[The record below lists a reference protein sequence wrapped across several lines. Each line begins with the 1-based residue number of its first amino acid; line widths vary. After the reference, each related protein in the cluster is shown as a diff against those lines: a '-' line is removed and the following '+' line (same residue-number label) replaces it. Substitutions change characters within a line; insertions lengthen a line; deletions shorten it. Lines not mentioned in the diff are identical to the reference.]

1 MAEFGKLNF
10 SVSFNPTSGFP
21 LDARYYF
28 DTLAAAQE
36 AAAAAVEVGSSDGTY
51 FYGMNLVVVESG
63 EATMYV
69 IQPNKTLKPVGTTP
83 VGDNKSIVV
92 SPEGTIALKG
102 IEDAETGMYPAVGA
116 DGSIEWKAFDTSTTD
131 GLTESVNQLKGQM
144 TAAEGEI
151 DALQG
156 TVGNASSGL
165 VKQVNDL
172 STNLSTNYYDKEAV
186 DGLISGAFHFK
197 GAADSYDGTDI
208 IIDSEPVTGMKTGDV
223 YQVGDKEYV
232 YDGTKWIELG
242 FNIDLSNYALKTY
255 VDTAVSGAK
264 TELQGYADQAEA
276 DALQAAK
283 TYADT
288 QDGTTL
294 TSAKGYA
301 DAEIAKLTDPS
312 TGILK
317 QAKDYA
323 DQAETDAIAAAGT
336 AADQKIA
343 AAMGT
348 VEGGQTLK
356 QYVDT
361 QLGTKADTVHTH
373 TISQVTDAGTL
384 AALDEVA
391 ESNLA
396 AALKTKIDGKA
407 DKATTLAGYGI
418 TDAMTA
424 TAIAGAISTAKDEA
438 IADAT
443 AAAGTAADS
452 KIAAK
457 VGEIGSNTVK
467 QYVDTQIT
475 ENAYDDTTLSGRVTT
490 VEGQI
495 SAINNSSTGI
505 LAQAKEYTDT
515 GLAGKANSSHTHT
528 MANVTDAG
536 ALATKDQVAEGD
548 LESTLAAKINAKAD
562 TNALTALQGEV
573 DTLEATV
580 GTKANAS
587 DVYTKGDADAK
598 IAAAVAGASHL
609 KRSIVDA
616 LPDVGE
622 ADENTIYMVAKSGD
636 TGDQDG
642 YDEYFVIEGA
652 WEKIGDT
659 VVDLTEY
666 AKTTEVTSAINSAK
680 SELQTEIDKKVDKVA
695 GSRLMTDTEGT
706 KLAGIEEA
714 AEVNIIESITAGGE
728 ALTPSG
734 KTVALPLATAAKVG
748 LVKVDNSTITVT
760 GDGTIAVSQVNLNQ
774 VQQTAGDVLILNC
787 GNSVKS

>member
-21 LDARYYF
+21 IDARYYF
-28 DTLAAAQE
+28 DTLSAAQE

-69 IQPNKTLKPVGTTP
+69 IQPNKTLKAVGTTP

-151 DALQG
+151 DALQ
-156 TVGNASSGL
+156 TAVGNAASGL

-172 STNLSTNYYDKEAV
+172 STNLSNNYYDKEAV

-255 VDTAVSGAK
+255 VDSAVSGAK
-264 TELQGYADQAEA
+264 TELKSYADQAEA
-276 DALQAAK
+276 DAVQAAK

-294 TSAKGYA
+294 TSAKSYT
-301 DAEIAKLTDPS
+301 DTEVEKLTNPT

-348 VEGGQTLK
+348 VEGGGTLK

-361 QLGTKADTVHTH
+361 QLATKANTVHTH
-373 TISQVTDAGTL
+373 TISQVTDAGAL
-384 AALDEVA
+384 AALDEVGEA
-391 ESNLA
+391 NLA
-396 AALKTKIDGKA
+396 TALKTKIDGKA

-424 TAIAGAISTAKDEA
+424 TAITGAISTAKDEA
-438 IADAT
+438 VSSAT

-457 VGEIGSNTVK
+457 VGEIGENTVK

-475 ENAYDDTTLSGRVTT
+475 ENAYDDTTLAGRVTT

-495 SAINNSSTGI
+495 TAINNESTGI
-505 LAQAKEYTDT
+505 LKQAKDYADA
-515 GLAGKANSSHTHT
+515 GLAGKANTSHTHT
-528 MANVTDAG
+528 LANITDAG
-536 ALATKDQVAEGD
+536 DLAAKDQVAEAD

-562 TNALTALQGEV
+562 TTALTALQGEV

-587 DVYTKGDADAK
+587 EVYKKGETDSK

-616 LPDVGE
+616 LPDAGE
-622 ADENTIYMVAKSGD
+622 ADENTIYMVAKEGEP
-636 TGDQDG
+636 GEQDG
-642 YDEYFVIEGA
+642 YNEYFVIEGA

-666 AKTTEVTSAINSAK
+666 AKTTEVTSAIGAAK
-680 SELQTEIDKKVDKVA
+680 TELQGNIDKKVDKVS
-695 GSRLMTDTEGT
+695 GSRLMTEAEGT
-706 KLAGIEEA
+706 KLGTI
-714 AEVNIIESITAGGE
+714 AENAQVNVIESITAGGE
-728 ALTPSG
+728 ALTPTG
-734 KTVALPLATAAKVG
+734 KAVALPLATAAKVG
-748 LVKVDNSTITVT
+748 LVKVDNDSIAVT
-760 GDGTIAVSQVNLNQ
+760 GDGTISVSKVNISKLE
-774 VQQTAGDVLILNC
+774 QTAGDVLILNG

>member
-21 LDARYYF
+21 IDARYYF

-36 AAAAAVEVGSSDGTY
+36 AAAAAVEVGSSDGAY

-83 VGDNKSIVV
+83 VGDNKSITV

-102 IEDAETGMYPAVGA
+102 IEAAETGMYPAVGA

-131 GLTESVNQLKGQM
+131 GLTQSVNQLKGQM

-151 DALQG
+151 DALQ
-156 TVGNASSGL
+156 TAVGDTGSGL

-172 STNLSTNYYDKEAV
+172 STNLSTNYYDKTAV

-264 TELQGYADQAEA
+264 TELKSYADQAET
-276 DALQAAK
+276 DAVQAAK

-294 TSAKGYA
+294 TSAKGYT
-301 DAEIAKLTDPS
+301 DTEVAKLTDPS

-323 DQAETDAIAAAGT
+323 DQAEADAIAAAGT
-336 AADQKIA
+336 AADQKIT

-361 QLGTKADTVHTH
+361 QLGTKANTVHTH
-373 TISQVTDAGTL
+373 TISQVTDAGAL
-384 AALDEVA
+384 AALDEVGEA
-391 ESNLA
+391 NLA
-396 AALKTKIDGKA
+396 SALKTKIDGKA

-418 TDAMTA
+418 TDAMTS
-424 TAIAGAISTAKDEA
+424 TAITGAISTAKDEA
-438 IADAT
+438 VASAT

-457 VGEIGSNTVK
+457 VGEIGAVTVK
-467 QYVDTQIT
+467 QYVDTQIS
-475 ENAYDDTTLSGRVTT
+475 ENAYDDTTLAGRVTT

-495 SAINNSSTGI
+495 SAINNDSTGI

-515 GLAGKANSSHTHT
+515 GLAGKANTSHTHT
-528 MANVTDAG
+528 LANITDAG
-536 ALATKDQVAEGD
+536 DLAAKDQVAEAD

-562 TNALTALQGEV
+562 TTALTALQGEV
-573 DTLEATV
+573 DTLEGTV
-580 GTKANAS
+580 ATKANAS
-587 DVYTKGDADAK
+587 EVYKKGETDSK

-609 KRSIVDA
+609 KRSIVAA
-616 LPDVGE
+616 LPDVGS
-622 ADENTIYMVAKSGD
+622 ADENTIYMVAKEGEP
-636 TGDQDG
+636 GEQDG
-642 YDEYFVIEGA
+642 YNEYFVIEGA

-666 AKTTEVTSAINSAK
+666 AKTSEVTSAIGAAK
-680 SELQTEIDKKVDKVA
+680 TELQGNIDKKVDKVA
-695 GSRLMTDTEGT
+695 GSRLMTEAEGT
-706 KLAGIEEA
+706 KLAGIA
-714 AEVNIIESITAGGE
+714 ANAQVNVIESITAGGE

-734 KTVALPLATAAKVG
+734 KAVALPLATAAKVG
-748 LVKVDNSTITVT
+748 LVKVDNDSIAVT
-760 GDGTIAVSQVNLNQ
+760 GDGTISVSKVNISKLE
-774 VQQTAGDVLILNC
+774 QTPGDVLILNG

>member
-21 LDARYYF
+21 IDARYYF
-28 DTLAAAQE
+28 DTLSAAQE

-69 IQPNKTLKPVGTTP
+69 IQPNKTLKAVGTTP

-151 DALQG
+151 DALQ
-156 TVGNASSGL
+156 TAVGNAASGL

-208 IIDSEPVTGMKTGDV
+208 IIDDEPVTGMKTGDV

-255 VDTAVSGAK
+255 VDSAVGAAK

-276 DALQAAK
+276 DAVQAAK
-283 TYADT
+283 SYADT
-288 QDGTTL
+288 QDATTL
-294 TSAKGYA
+294 ASAKGYT
-301 DAEIAKLTDPS
+301 DTEVEKLTNPT

-361 QLGTKADTVHTH
+361 QLGTKANTVHTH
-373 TISQVTDAGTL
+373 TISQVTDAGDL
-384 AALDEVA
+384 AALDEVGEA
-391 ESNLA
+391 NLA
-396 AALKTKIDGKA
+396 AALKSKIDGKA

-424 TAIAGAISTAKDEA
+424 TAITGAISTAKDEA
-438 IADAT
+438 VASAT

-457 VGEIGSNTVK
+457 VGEIGENTVK

-475 ENAYDDTTLSGRVTT
+475 EHAYDDTTLAGRVTT

-495 SAINNSSTGI
+495 TAINNSSTGI

-515 GLAGKANSSHTHT
+515 GLAGKANTTHTHT
-528 MANVTDAG
+528 LANITDAG
-536 ALATKDQVAEGD
+536 DLAAKDQVAEAD

-562 TNALTALQGEV
+562 TTALTALQGEV
-573 DTLEATV
+573 DTLEGTV
-580 GTKANAS
+580 ATKANAS
-587 DVYTKGDADAK
+587 EVYKKGETDSK

-616 LPDVGE
+616 LPDAGS
-622 ADENTIYMVAKSGD
+622 ADENTIYMVKKAGAP
-636 TGDQDG
+636 GDQDA
-642 YDEYFVIEGA
+642 YDEYFVIEGK

-666 AKTTEVTSAINSAK
+666 AKTTEVTSAIGAAK
-680 SELQTEIDKKVDKVA
+680 TELQGNIDKKVDKVA
-695 GSRLMTDTEGT
+695 GSRLMTEAEGT
-706 KLAGIEEA
+706 KLGGIA
-714 AEVNIIESITAGGE
+714 ANAQVNVIESITAGGE
-728 ALTPSG
+728 AIAPAG
-734 KTVALPLATAAKVG
+734 KVVALPLATAAKVG
-748 LVKVDNSTITVT
+748 LVKVDNDSIAVT
-760 GDGTIAVSQVNLNQ
+760 GDGTISVSKVNISKLE
-774 VQQTAGDVLILNC
+774 QTAGDVLILNG

>member
-21 LDARYYF
+21 IDARYYF
-28 DTLAAAQE
+28 DTLSAAQE

-144 TAAEGEI
+144 TTAEGEI
-151 DALQG
+151 DALQT
-156 TVGNASSGL
+156 TVGNAASGL

-197 GAADSYDGTDI
+197 GAADSYDGTNI
-208 IIDSEPVTGMKTGDV
+208 VIDGEPLTGMKTGDV

-255 VDTAVSGAK
+255 VDSAVSGAK
-264 TELQGYADQAEA
+264 TELKSYADQAEA
-276 DALQAAK
+276 DAVQAAK

-294 TSAKGYA
+294 TSAKSYT
-301 DAEIAKLTDPS
+301 DTEVEKLTNPT

-323 DQAETDAIAAAGT
+323 DQSETDAIAAAGT
-336 AADQKIA
+336 AADSKIA
-343 AAMGT
+343 AKVGEIGENT
-348 VEGGQTLK
+348 VK

-361 QLGTKADTVHTH
+361 QVGTKANTVHTH
-373 TISQVTDAGTL
+373 TISQVTDAGAL
-384 AALDEVA
+384 AALDEVGEA
-391 ESNLA
+391 NLA
-396 AALKTKIDGKA
+396 AALKSKINGKA

-424 TAIAGAISTAKDEA
+424 TAITDAISTAKDEA
-438 IADAT
+438 VASAT

-457 VGEIGSNTVK
+457 VGEIGENTVK

-475 ENAYDDTTLSGRVTT
+475 EHAYDDTTLAGRVTT

-495 SAINNSSTGI
+495 TAINNESTGI

-515 GLAGKANSSHTHT
+515 GLAGKANTSHTHT
-528 MANVTDAG
+528 LANITDAG
-536 ALATKDQVAEGD
+536 DLAAKDQVAEGD

-562 TNALTALQGEV
+562 TTALTALQGEV
-573 DTLEATV
+573 DTLEGTV
-580 GTKANAS
+580 ATKANAS
-587 DVYTKGDADAK
+587 EVYKKGETDSK

-609 KRSIVDA
+609 KRSIVAA
-616 LPDVGE
+616 LPDVGS
-622 ADENTIYMVAKSGD
+622 ADENTIYMVAKEGEP
-636 TGDQDG
+636 GEQDG
-642 YDEYFVIEGA
+642 YNEYFVIEGA

-666 AKTTEVTSAINSAK
+666 AKTSEVTSAIGAAK
-680 SELQTEIDKKVDKVA
+680 TELQGNIDKKVDKVA
-695 GSRLMTDTEGT
+695 GSRLMTEAEGT
-706 KLAGIEEA
+706 KLGGI
-714 AEVNIIESITAGGE
+714 AENAQVNVIESITAGGE
-728 ALTPSG
+728 ALTPTG
-734 KTVALPLATAAKVG
+734 KAVALPLATAAKVG
-748 LVKVDNSTITVT
+748 LVKVDNDSIAVT
-760 GDGTIAVSQVNLNQ
+760 GDGTISVSKVNVSKLE
-774 VQQTAGDVLILNC
+774 QTPGDVLVLNG

>member
-21 LDARYYF
+21 IDARYYF

-69 IQPNKTLKPVGTTP
+69 IQPNKTLKAVGTTP

-92 SPEGTIALKG
+92 GADGIIALKG
-102 IEDAETGMYPAVGA
+102 IQDAETGMYPAVAA
-116 DGSIEWKAFDTSTTD
+116 DGTIEWKAFDTTTTD

-151 DALQG
+151 DALQAA
-156 TVGNASSGL
+156 VGNASSGL

-172 STNLSTNYYDKEAV
+172 STNLTTNYYDKEAV

-208 IIDSEPVTGMKTGDV
+208 IIDSQPVTGMKTGDV

-288 QDGTTL
+288 QDATTL
-294 TSAKGYA
+294 ASAKSYT
-301 DAEIAKLTDPS
+301 DTEIDVLTDPS
-312 TGILK
+312 TGIL
-317 QAKDYA
+317 Q
-323 DQAETDAIAAAGT
+323 
-336 AADQKIA
+336 
-343 AAMGT
+343 
-348 VEGGQTLK
+348 
-356 QYVDT
+356 
-361 QLGTKADTVHTH
+361 
-373 TISQVTDAGTL
+373 
-384 AALDEVA
+384 
-391 ESNLA
+391 
-396 AALKTKIDGKA
+396 
-407 DKATTLAGYGI
+407 
-418 TDAMTA
+418 
-424 TAIAGAISTAKDEA
+424 
-438 IADAT
+438 
-443 AAAGTAADS
+443 
-452 KIAAK
+452 
-457 VGEIGSNTVK
+457 
-467 QYVDTQIT
+467 
-475 ENAYDDTTLSGRVTT
+475 
-490 VEGQI
+490 
-495 SAINNSSTGI
+495 
-505 LAQAKEYTDT
+505 QAKEYTDT

-562 TNALTALQGEV
+562 TSALTALQGEV
-573 DTLEATV
+573 DTLEGTV
-580 GTKANAS
+580 ATKANAS
-587 DVYTKGDADAK
+587 EVYTKGEADGK

-609 KRSIVDA
+609 KRTIVAA
-616 LPDVGE
+616 LPDVGS

-636 TGDQDG
+636 PGVQDA
-642 YDEYFVIEGA
+642 YDEYFVIEGQ

-666 AKTTEVTSAINSAK
+666 AKTTEVTSAINAAK
-680 SELQTEIDKKVDKVA
+680 GELQTEIDSKVDSVA

-706 KLAGIEEA
+706 KLAGIEEGA
-714 AEVNIIESITAGGE
+714 QVNVIESITAGGE
-728 ALTPSG
+728 AIAPSG
-734 KTVALPLATAAKVG
+734 KAVALPLATAAKVG
-748 LVKVDNSTITVT
+748 LVKVDNDSIAVT
-760 GDGTIAVSQVNLNQ
+760 GDGTISVSKVNINKLE
-774 VQQTAGDVLILNC
+774 QTEGDVLILNG

>member
-21 LDARYYF
+21 IDARYYF

-144 TAAEGEI
+144 TTAEGEI

-156 TVGNASSGL
+156 TVGDSSSGL

-172 STNLSTNYYDKEAV
+172 STNLSTNYYDKTAV

-208 IIDSEPVTGMKTGDV
+208 IIDSEPLTGMKTGDV

-255 VDTAVSGAK
+255 VDSAVSGAK
-264 TELQGYADQAEA
+264 TELKSYADQAET
-276 DALQAAK
+276 DAVQAAK

-294 TSAKGYA
+294 TSAKSYT
-301 DAEIAKLTDPS
+301 DTEVEKLTNPT

-361 QLGTKADTVHTH
+361 QLGTKANTVHTH
-373 TISQVTDAGTL
+373 TISQVTDAGAL
-384 AALDEVA
+384 AALDEVGEA
-391 ESNLA
+391 NLA

-418 TDAMTA
+418 TDAMTS
-424 TAIAGAISTAKDEA
+424 TAITSAISTAKDEA
-438 IADAT
+438 VSSAT

-457 VGEIGSNTVK
+457 VGEIGENTVK

-475 ENAYDDTTLSGRVTT
+475 EHAYDDTTLAGRVTT

-495 SAINNSSTGI
+495 SAINNESTGI
-505 LAQAKEYTDT
+505 LKQAKDYADA
-515 GLAGKANSSHTHT
+515 GLAGKANTSHTHT
-528 MANVTDAG
+528 LANITDAG
-536 ALATKDQVAEGD
+536 DLAAKDQVAEAD
-548 LESTLAAKINAKAD
+548 LESTLAAKINGKAD
-562 TNALTALQGEV
+562 TTALTALQGEV
-573 DTLEATV
+573 DTLEGTV
-580 GTKANAS
+580 ATKANAS
-587 DVYTKGDADAK
+587 EVYKKGETDSK

-616 LPDVGE
+616 LPDAGE
-622 ADENTIYMVAKSGD
+622 ADENTIYMVKKAGAP
-636 TGDQDG
+636 GDQDA
-642 YDEYFVIEGA
+642 YDEYFVIEGK

-666 AKTTEVTSAINSAK
+666 AKTSEVTSAIGAAK
-680 SELQTEIDKKVDKVA
+680 TELQGNIDKKVDKVA
-695 GSRLMTDTEGT
+695 GSRLMTEAEGT
-706 KLAGIEEA
+706 KLAGIA
-714 AEVNIIESITAGGE
+714 ANAQVNVIESITAGGE
-728 ALTPSG
+728 AIAPAG
-734 KTVALPLATAAKVG
+734 KVVALPLATAAKVG
-748 LVKVDNSTITVT
+748 LVKVDNDSIAVT
-760 GDGTIAVSQVNLNQ
+760 GDGTISVSKVNVSKLE
-774 VQQTAGDVLILNC
+774 QTAGDVLILNG

>member
-131 GLTESVNQLKGQM
+131 GLTQSVNQLKGQM

-151 DALQG
+151 DALQ
-156 TVGNASSGL
+156 TAVGDSSSGL

-172 STNLSTNYYDKEAV
+172 STNLTTNYYDKEAV

-208 IIDSEPVTGMKTGDV
+208 IIDDQPLTGMKTGDV

-255 VDTAVSGAK
+255 VDSAVSGAK

-294 TSAKGYA
+294 TSAKSYA

-348 VEGGQTLK
+348 VEGGGTLK

-361 QLGTKADTVHTH
+361 QLATKANTVHTH

-384 AALDEVA
+384 AALDEVGEA
-391 ESNLA
+391 NLA

-418 TDAMTA
+418 TDAMTS
-424 TAIAGAISTAKDEA
+424 TAITGAISTAKDEA
-438 IADAT
+438 VDSAT

-457 VGEIGSNTVK
+457 VGEIGAVTVK
-467 QYVDTQIT
+467 QYVDTQIS
-475 ENAYDDTTLSGRVTT
+475 ENAYDDSTLAGRVTT

-495 SAINNSSTGI
+495 SAINNESTGI
-505 LAQAKEYTDT
+505 LKQAKDYADA
-515 GLAGKANSSHTHT
+515 GLAGKANTSHTHT
-528 MANVTDAG
+528 LANITDAG
-536 ALATKDQVAEGD
+536 DLAAKDQVAEAD

-562 TNALTALQGEV
+562 TTALTALQGEV
-573 DTLEATV
+573 DTLEGTV
-580 GTKANAS
+580 ATKANAS
-587 DVYTKGDADAK
+587 EVYTKGEADGK

-609 KRSIVDA
+609 KRTIVDA
-616 LPDVGE
+616 LPDAGE

-636 TGDQDG
+636 TGDRDG

-666 AKTTEVTSAINSAK
+666 AKTSEVTSAIGAAK
-680 SELQTEIDKKVDKVA
+680 TELQTNIDKKVDKVA

-728 ALTPSG
+728 ALQVNA
-734 KTVALPLATAAKVG
+734 KAVALPLATAAKVG

-760 GDGTIAVSQVNLNQ
+760 GDGTIAVNQVNLNQ

>member
-21 LDARYYF
+21 IDARYYF
-28 DTLAAAQE
+28 DTLSAAQE
-36 AAAAAVEVGSSDGTY
+36 AAAAAVEVGSSNGTY

-83 VGDNKSIVV
+83 VGDNKSITV

-131 GLTESVNQLKGQM
+131 GLTQSVNQLKGQM

-156 TVGNASSGL
+156 TVGDSSSGL

-197 GAADSYDGTDI
+197 GAADSYDGTNI
-208 IIDSEPVTGMKTGDV
+208 VIDGEPLTGMKTGDV

-255 VDTAVSGAK
+255 VDSAVSGAK
-264 TELQGYADQAEA
+264 TELKSYADQAEA

-294 TSAKGYA
+294 TSAKSYTDTKVG
-301 DAEIAKLTDPS
+301 ELTDPS

-336 AADQKIA
+336 AADSKIA
-343 AAMGT
+343 AKVGEIGENT
-348 VEGGQTLK
+348 VK

-361 QLGTKADTVHTH
+361 QVGTKANTVHTH
-373 TISQVTDAGTL
+373 TISQVTDAGAL
-384 AALDEVA
+384 AALDEVGEA
-391 ESNLA
+391 NLA

-418 TDAMTA
+418 TDAMTS
-424 TAIAGAISTAKDEA
+424 TAITGAISTAKDEA
-438 IADAT
+438 VASAT

-457 VGEIGSNTVK
+457 VGEIGAVTVK

-475 ENAYDDTTLSGRVTT
+475 EHAYDDTTLAGRVTT

-495 SAINNSSTGI
+495 SAINNETTGI
-505 LAQAKEYTDT
+505 LKQAKDYADA
-515 GLAGKANSSHTHT
+515 GLAGKANTSHTHT
-528 MANVTDAG
+528 LANITDAG
-536 ALATKDQVAEGD
+536 DLAAKDQVAEGD
-548 LESTLAAKINAKAD
+548 LESTLAAKINGKAD
-562 TNALTALQGEV
+562 TSALTALQGEV
-573 DTLEATV
+573 DTLEGTV
-580 GTKANAS
+580 ATKANAS
-587 DVYTKGDADAK
+587 EVYKKGETDSK

-616 LPDVGE
+616 LPDAGE
-622 ADENTIYMVAKSGD
+622 ADENTIYMVAKEGEP
-636 TGDQDG
+636 GEQDG
-642 YDEYFVIEGA
+642 YNEYFVIEGA

-666 AKTTEVTSAINSAK
+666 AKTSEVTSAIGAAK
-680 SELQTEIDKKVDKVA
+680 TELQGNIDKKVDKVA
-695 GSRLMTDTEGT
+695 GSRLMTEAEGT
-706 KLAGIEEA
+706 KLGGIA
-714 AEVNIIESITAGGE
+714 ANAQVNVIESITAGGE
-728 ALTPSG
+728 AIAPAG
-734 KTVALPLATAAKVG
+734 KVVALPIATAAKVG
-748 LVKVDNSTITVT
+748 LVKVDNDSIAVT
-760 GDGTIAVSQVNLNQ
+760 GDGTISVSKVNINKLE
-774 VQQTAGDVLILNC
+774 QTPGDVLILNG

>member
-28 DTLAAAQE
+28 DSLDAATTAAQG
-36 AAAAAVEVGSSDGTY
+36 AVEVGSSDGTY

-63 EATMYV
+63 AATMYV
-69 IQPNKTLKPVGTTP
+69 IQPDKTLKPVGTTP
-83 VGDNKSIVV
+83 VGDNKTIAVD
-92 SPEGTIALKG
+92 ENGTIAMVG
-102 IEDAETGMYPAVGA
+102 IADAETGSYPVVQA
-116 DGSIEWKAFDTSTTD
+116 DGTIDWVLPDTTTVD
-131 GLTESVNQLKGQM
+131 GLSTAVDTLEGKM

-151 DALQG
+151 DALQ
-156 TVGNASSGL
+156 TAVGDTSSGL

-172 STNLSTNYYDKEAV
+172 STNLSTNYYDKTAV

-208 IIDSEPVTGMKTGDV
+208 IIDSQPLTGMKTGDV

-255 VDTAVSGAK
+255 VDSAVSGAK

-288 QDGTTL
+288 QDATTL
-294 TSAKGYA
+294 ASAKSYT
-301 DAEIAKLTDPS
+301 DTEIEVLTNPT
-312 TGILK
+312 TGILQ
-317 QAKDYA
+317 QAKEYA
-323 DQAETDAIAAAGT
+323 DQAESDAIAAAGT
-336 AADQKIA
+336 AADQKIT

-361 QLGTKADTVHTH
+361 QLGTKANTVHTH
-373 TISQVTDAGTL
+373 TISQVTDAGAL
-384 AALDEVA
+384 AALDEVGEA
-391 ESNLA
+391 NLA

-418 TDAMTA
+418 TDAMTSA
-424 TAIAGAISTAKDEA
+424 AITGAISTAKDEA
-438 IADAT
+438 IASAT

-457 VGEIGSNTVK
+457 VGEIGDVTVK

-475 ENAYDDTTLSGRVTT
+475 ENAYDDTTLAGRVTT

-495 SAINNSSTGI
+495 TAINNESTGI

-515 GLAGKANSSHTHT
+515 GLAGKANTTHTHT

-536 ALATKDQVAEGD
+536 ALATKDQVAEAD
-548 LESTLAAKINAKAD
+548 LESTLAAKINGKAD
-562 TNALTALQGEV
+562 TTALTALQGEV
-573 DTLEATV
+573 DTLEGTV
-580 GTKANAS
+580 ATKANAA
-587 DVYTKGDADAK
+587 DVYTKGEADGK

-609 KRSIVDA
+609 KRTIVDA
-616 LPDVGE
+616 LPDAGE
-622 ADENTIYMVAKSGD
+622 ADENTIYMVAKDGD

-666 AKTTEVTSAINSAK
+666 AKTADVNSSIEAAKTELT
-680 SELQTEIDKKVDKVA
+680 TEINKKVDSVA

-706 KLAGIEEA
+706 KLAGIEEG
-714 AEVNIIESITAGGE
+714 AEVNVIESITAGGE

-734 KTVALPLATAAKVG
+734 KAIALPLATAAKVG
-748 LVKVDNSTITVT
+748 LVKVDNSTITVD
-760 GDGTIAVSQVNLNQ
+760 GDGQIAVGQINLNQ

>member
-21 LDARYYF
+21 IDARYYF
-28 DTLAAAQE
+28 DTLASAQE

-69 IQPNKTLKPVGTTP
+69 IQPNKTLKAVGTTP

-131 GLTESVNQLKGQM
+131 GLTQSVNQLKGQM
-144 TAAEGEI
+144 SAAEGEI
-151 DALQG
+151 DALQ
-156 TVGNASSGL
+156 TAVGNAGSGL

-255 VDTAVSGAK
+255 VDSAVSGAK
-264 TELQGYADQAEA
+264 TELKSYADQAET
-276 DALQAAK
+276 DAVQAAK
-283 TYADT
+283 TYADG
-288 QDGTTL
+288 QDATTL
-294 TSAKGYA
+294 ASAKSYA

-323 DQAETDAIAAAGT
+323 DQSETDAIAAAGT
-336 AADQKIA
+336 AADSKIA
-343 AAMGT
+343 AKVGEIGENT
-348 VEGGQTLK
+348 VK

-361 QLGTKADTVHTH
+361 QLGTKANTVHTH
-373 TISQVTDAGTL
+373 TISQVTDAGAL
-384 AALDEVA
+384 AALDEVGEA
-391 ESNLA
+391 NLA

-418 TDAMTA
+418 TDAMTS
-424 TAIAGAISTAKDEA
+424 TAITGAISTAKDEA
-438 IADAT
+438 VASAT

-457 VGEIGSNTVK
+457 VGEIGAVTVK
-467 QYVDTQIT
+467 QYVDTQIS
-475 ENAYDDTTLSGRVTT
+475 ENAYDDTTLAGRVTT

-495 SAINNSSTGI
+495 TAINNESTGI

-515 GLAGKANSSHTHT
+515 GLAGKANTSHTHT
-528 MANVTDAG
+528 LANITDAG
-536 ALATKDQVAEGD
+536 DLAAKDQVAEAD

-562 TNALTALQGEV
+562 TTALTALQGEV
-573 DTLEATV
+573 DTLEGTV
-580 GTKANAS
+580 ATKANAS
-587 DVYTKGDADAK
+587 EVYTKGDADAK

-609 KRSIVDA
+609 KRSIVAA
-616 LPDVGE
+616 LPDVGD
-622 ADENTIYMVAKSGD
+622 ADENTIYMVAKEGEP
-636 TGDQDG
+636 GEQDG
-642 YDEYFVIEGA
+642 YNEYFVIEGA

-666 AKTTEVTSAINSAK
+666 AKTSEVTSAIGAAK
-680 SELQTEIDKKVDKVA
+680 TELQGNIDKKVDKVA
-695 GSRLMTDTEGT
+695 GSRLMTEAEGT
-706 KLAGIEEA
+706 KLAGIA
-714 AEVNIIESITAGGE
+714 ANAQVNVIESITAGGE
-728 ALTPSG
+728 AIAPAG
-734 KTVALPLATAAKVG
+734 KVVALPIATAAKVG
-748 LVKVDNSTITVT
+748 LVKVDNDSIAVT
-760 GDGTIAVSQVNLNQ
+760 GDGTISVSKVNVNKLE
-774 VQQTAGDVLILNC
+774 QTAGDVLVLNG

>member
-21 LDARYYF
+21 IDARYYF
-28 DTLAAAQE
+28 DTLSAAQE

-63 EATMYV
+63 VATMYV

-151 DALQG
+151 DALQ
-156 TVGNASSGL
+156 TAVGNAASGL

-197 GAADSYDGTDI
+197 GAADSYDGTNI
-208 IIDSEPVTGMKTGDV
+208 IIDSQPLTGMKTGDV

-255 VDTAVSGAK
+255 VDSAVSGAK
-264 TELQGYADQAEA
+264 TELKSYADQAEA

-294 TSAKGYA
+294 TSAKGYT
-301 DAEIAKLTDPS
+301 DTEVGKLTNPT

-361 QLGTKADTVHTH
+361 QLGTKANTVHTH
-373 TISQVTDAGTL
+373 TISQVTDAGAL
-384 AALDEVA
+384 AALDEVGEA
-391 ESNLA
+391 NLA
-396 AALKTKIDGKA
+396 SALKTKIDGKA

-418 TDAMTA
+418 TDAMTG
-424 TAIAGAISTAKDEA
+424 TAITGAISTAKDDA
-438 IADAT
+438 VASAT
-443 AAAGTAADS
+443 AAAGSAADS

-457 VGEIGSNTVK
+457 VGEIGAVTVK
-467 QYVDTQIT
+467 QYVDTQIS
-475 ENAYDDTTLSGRVTT
+475 EHAYDDTTLAGRVTT

-495 SAINNSSTGI
+495 SAINNESTGI
-505 LAQAKEYTDT
+505 LKQAKDYADA
-515 GLAGKANSSHTHT
+515 GLAGKANTSHTHT
-528 MANVTDAG
+528 LANITDAG
-536 ALATKDQVAEGD
+536 DLAAKDQVAEGD
-548 LESTLAAKINAKAD
+548 LESTLAAKINGKAD
-562 TNALTALQGEV
+562 TTALTALQGKV
-573 DTLEATV
+573 DTLEGTV

-587 DVYTKGDADAK
+587 EVYKKGETDSK

-616 LPDVGE
+616 LPDAGE
-622 ADENTIYMVAKSGD
+622 ADENTIYMVAKEGEP
-636 TGDQDG
+636 GEQDG
-642 YDEYFVIEGA
+642 YNEYFVIEGA

-666 AKTTEVTSAINSAK
+666 AKTSEVTSAIGAAK
-680 SELQTEIDKKVDKVA
+680 TELQGNIDKKVDKVA
-695 GSRLMTDTEGT
+695 GSRLMTEAEGT
-706 KLAGIEEA
+706 KLGGIA
-714 AEVNIIESITAGGE
+714 ANAQVNVIESITAGGE
-728 ALTPSG
+728 AIAPAG
-734 KTVALPLATAAKVG
+734 KAVALPLATAAKVG
-748 LVKVDNSTITVT
+748 LVKVDNDSIAVT
-760 GDGTIAVSQVNLNQ
+760 GDGTISVSKVNISKLE
-774 VQQTAGDVLILNC
+774 QTAGDVLILNG

>member
-21 LDARYYF
+21 IDARYYF
-28 DTLAAAQE
+28 DTLSAAQE

-131 GLTESVNQLKGQM
+131 GLTESVNQLEGKM

-151 DALQG
+151 DALQ
-156 TVGNASSGL
+156 TAVGNAASGL

-172 STNLSTNYYDKEAV
+172 STNLSNNYYDKTAV

-255 VDTAVSGAK
+255 VDSAVSGAK

-283 TYADT
+283 SYADT

-294 TSAKGYA
+294 TSAKSYT
-301 DAEIAKLTDPS
+301 DTEVEKLTNPT

-361 QLGTKADTVHTH
+361 QLGTKANTVHTH
-373 TISQVTDAGTL
+373 TISQVTDAGAL
-384 AALDEVA
+384 AALDEVGEA
-391 ESNLA
+391 NLA
-396 AALKTKIDGKA
+396 TALKTKIDGKA

-424 TAIAGAISTAKDEA
+424 TAITGAISTAKDEA
-438 IADAT
+438 VSSATTAAGSAADA
-443 AAAGTAADS
+443 

-457 VGEIGSNTVK
+457 VGEIGENTVK
-467 QYVDTQIT
+467 QYVDTQIA
-475 ENAYDDTTLSGRVTT
+475 EHAYDDSTLAGRVST

-495 SAINNSSTGI
+495 SAINNESTGI
-505 LAQAKEYTDT
+505 LKQAKDYADA
-515 GLAGKANSSHTHT
+515 GLANKANASHTHT
-528 MANVTDAG
+528 LANITDAG
-536 ALATKDQVAEGD
+536 DLAAKDQVAEAD
-548 LESTLAAKINAKAD
+548 LESTLAAKINGKAD
-562 TNALTALQGEV
+562 TTALTALQGEV
-573 DTLEATV
+573 DTLEGTV
-580 GTKANAS
+580 ATKANAS
-587 DVYTKGDADAK
+587 EVYKKGETDSK

-616 LPDVGE
+616 LPDAGE
-622 ADENTIYMVAKSGD
+622 ADENTIYMVAKEGEP
-636 TGDQDG
+636 GEQDG
-642 YDEYFVIEGA
+642 YNEYFVIEGA

-666 AKTTEVTSAINSAK
+666 AKTTEVTSAIGAAK
-680 SELQTEIDKKVDKVA
+680 TELQGNIDKKVDKVA
-695 GSRLMTDTEGT
+695 GSRLMTEAEGT
-706 KLAGIEEA
+706 KLAGIA
-714 AEVNIIESITAGGE
+714 ANAQVNVIESITAGGE
-728 ALTPSG
+728 AIAPAG
-734 KTVALPLATAAKVG
+734 KVVALPIATAAKVG
-748 LVKVDNSTITVT
+748 LVKVDNDSIAVT
-760 GDGTIAVSQVNLNQ
+760 GDGTISVSKVNISKLE
-774 VQQTAGDVLILNC
+774 QTAGDVLILNG

>member
-21 LDARYYF
+21 IDARYYF
-28 DTLAAAQE
+28 DTLSAAQE

-69 IQPNKTLKPVGTTP
+69 IQPNKTLKAVGTTP

-144 TAAEGEI
+144 TTAEGEI
-151 DALQG
+151 DALQ
-156 TVGNASSGL
+156 TAVGNAASGL

-172 STNLSTNYYDKEAV
+172 STKLTTNYYDKEAV
-186 DGLISGAFHFK
+186 DGLIAGDFLFK

-208 IIDSEPVTGMKTGDV
+208 IIDSQPLTGMKTGDV

-242 FNIDLSNYALKTY
+242 FTIDLSNYALKTY
-255 VDTAVSGAK
+255 VDSAVSGAK
-264 TELQGYADQAEA
+264 TELKSYADQAEA

-294 TSAKGYA
+294 TSAKSYA
-301 DAEIAKLTDPS
+301 DTEIGKLTNPT
-312 TGILK
+312 TGILA
-317 QAKDYA
+317 QAKEYA

-361 QLGTKADTVHTH
+361 QLGTKANTVHTH
-373 TISQVTDAGTL
+373 TISQVTDAGAL
-384 AALDEVA
+384 AALDEVGEA
-391 ESNLA
+391 NLA
-396 AALKTKIDGKA
+396 IALKTKIDGKA

-418 TDAMTA
+418 TDAMTS
-424 TAIAGAISTAKDEA
+424 TAITGAISTAKDEA

-457 VGEIGSNTVK
+457 VGEIGAVTVK
-467 QYVDTQIT
+467 QYVDTQIS
-475 ENAYDDTTLSGRVTT
+475 ENAYDDTTLAGRVTT

-495 SAINNSSTGI
+495 SAINNDSTGI

-515 GLAGKANSSHTHT
+515 GLAGKANTSHTHT
-528 MANVTDAG
+528 VENITDAG

-548 LESTLAAKINAKAD
+548 LESTLAAKINGKAD
-562 TNALTALQGEV
+562 TTALTALQGEV
-573 DTLEATV
+573 DTLEGTV
-580 GTKANAS
+580 ATKANAS
-587 DVYTKGDADAK
+587 EVYKKGETDSK

-609 KRSIVDA
+609 KRSVVDA
-616 LPDVGE
+616 LPDAGE
-622 ADENTIYMVAKSGD
+622 ADENAIYMVAKEGEP
-636 TGDQDG
+636 GEQDG
-642 YDEYFVIEGA
+642 YNEYFVIEGA

-666 AKTTEVTSAINSAK
+666 AKTTEVTSAIGAAK
-680 SELQTEIDKKVDKVA
+680 TELQTNIDKKVDKVA
-695 GSRLMTDTEGT
+695 GSRLMTEAEGT
-706 KLAGIEEA
+706 KLGGIA
-714 AEVNIIESITAGGE
+714 ANAQVNVIESITAGGE
-728 ALTPSG
+728 AIAPSG
-734 KTVALPLATAAKVG
+734 KAVALPLATAAKVG
-748 LVKVDNSTITVT
+748 LVKVDNDSIAVT
-760 GDGTIAVSQVNLNQ
+760 GDGTISVSKVNISKLE
-774 VQQTAGDVLILNC
+774 QTAGDVLILNG

>member
-21 LDARYYF
+21 IDARYYF
-28 DTLAAAQE
+28 DTLSAAQE

-83 VGDNKSIVV
+83 VGDNKSITV

-151 DALQG
+151 DALQ
-156 TVGNASSGL
+156 TAVGNAGSGL

-208 IIDSEPVTGMKTGDV
+208 IIDNEPVTGMKTGDV

-255 VDTAVSGAK
+255 VDSAVSGAK
-264 TELQGYADQAEA
+264 TELKSYADQAEA

-283 TYADT
+283 SYADT

-294 TSAKGYA
+294 TSAKGYT
-301 DAEIAKLTDPS
+301 DTKVGELTNPT

-361 QLGTKADTVHTH
+361 QLGTKANTVHTH
-373 TISQVTDAGTL
+373 TISQVTDAGAL
-384 AALDEVA
+384 AALDEVGEA
-391 ESNLA
+391 NLA
-396 AALKTKIDGKA
+396 TALKTKIDGKA

-418 TDAMTA
+418 TDAMTS
-424 TAIAGAISTAKDEA
+424 TAITGAISTAKDEA
-438 IADAT
+438 VASAT

-457 VGEIGSNTVK
+457 VGEIGAVTVK
-467 QYVDTQIT
+467 QYVDTQIS
-475 ENAYDDTTLSGRVTT
+475 ENAYDDTTLAGRVTT

-495 SAINNSSTGI
+495 TAINNESTGI
-505 LAQAKEYTDT
+505 LAQAKKYTDT
-515 GLAGKANSSHTHT
+515 GLAGKANTSHTHT
-528 MANVTDAG
+528 LANITDAG
-536 ALATKDQVAEGD
+536 DLAAKDQVAEAD
-548 LESTLAAKINAKAD
+548 LESTLAAKINAKAN
-562 TNALTALQGEV
+562 TTALTALQGKV
-573 DTLEATV
+573 DTLEGTV
-580 GTKANAS
+580 ATKANAS
-587 DVYTKGDADAK
+587 EVYKKGETDSK

-616 LPDVGE
+616 LPDAGE
-622 ADENTIYMVAKSGD
+622 ADENTIYMVAKDGD
-636 TGDQDG
+636 TGEQDG
-642 YDEYFVIEGA
+642 YNEYFVIEGA

-666 AKTTEVTSAINSAK
+666 AKTTEVTSAIGAAK
-680 SELQTEIDKKVDKVA
+680 TELQTNIDKKVDKVA
-695 GSRLMTDTEGT
+695 GSRLMTEAEGT
-706 KLAGIEEA
+706 KLGGIA
-714 AEVNIIESITAGGE
+714 ANAQVNVIESITAGGE
-728 ALTPSG
+728 ALTPTG
-734 KTVALPLATAAKVG
+734 KAVALPLATAAKVG
-748 LVKVDNSTITVT
+748 LVKVDNDSIAVT
-760 GDGTIAVSQVNLNQ
+760 GDGTISVSKVNISKLE
-774 VQQTAGDVLILNC
+774 QTAGDVLILNG

>member
-21 LDARYYF
+21 IDARYYF
-28 DTLAAAQE
+28 DTLASAQE

-144 TAAEGEI
+144 TTAEGEI
-151 DALQG
+151 DALQ
-156 TVGNASSGL
+156 TAVGNAASGL

-242 FNIDLSNYALKTY
+242 FNIDLRNYALKTY
-255 VDTAVSGAK
+255 VDSAVSGAK
-264 TELQGYADQAEA
+264 TELKSYADQAEA

-283 TYADT
+283 TYADG
-288 QDGTTL
+288 QDATTL
-294 TSAKGYA
+294 ASAKSYA
-301 DAEIAKLTDPS
+301 DTEIGKLTNPT
-312 TGILK
+312 TGILA
-317 QAKDYA
+317 QAKEYA

-361 QLGTKADTVHTH
+361 QLGTKANTVHTH
-373 TISQVTDAGTL
+373 TISQVTDAGAL
-384 AALDEVA
+384 AALDEVGEA
-391 ESNLA
+391 NLA

-418 TDAMTA
+418 TDAMTS
-424 TAIAGAISTAKDEA
+424 TAITGAISTAKDEA
-438 IADAT
+438 VSSAT

-457 VGEIGSNTVK
+457 VGEIGENTVK

-475 ENAYDDTTLSGRVTT
+475 EHAYDDTTLAGRVTT

-495 SAINNSSTGI
+495 TAINNESTGI

-515 GLAGKANSSHTHT
+515 GLAGKANTSHTHT
-528 MANVTDAG
+528 LANITDAG
-536 ALATKDQVAEGD
+536 DLAAKDQVAEAD
-548 LESTLAAKINAKAD
+548 LESTLAAKINGKAD
-562 TNALTALQGEV
+562 TTALTALQGEV
-573 DTLEATV
+573 DTLEGTV
-580 GTKANAS
+580 ATKANAS
-587 DVYTKGDADAK
+587 EVYKKGETDSK

-616 LPDVGE
+616 LPDTGE
-622 ADENTIYMVAKSGD
+622 ADANTIYMVKKAGEP
-636 TGDQDG
+636 GEQDA
-642 YDEYFVIEGA
+642 YDEYFVIEGK

-666 AKTTEVTSAINSAK
+666 AKTSEVTSAIGAAK
-680 SELQTEIDKKVDKVA
+680 TELQTNIDKKVDKVP
-695 GSRLMTDTEGT
+695 GSRLMTEAEGT
-706 KLAGIEEA
+706 KLGGI
-714 AEVNIIESITAGGE
+714 AENAQVNVIESITAGGE
-728 ALTPSG
+728 VLTPTG
-734 KTVALPLATAAKVG
+734 KAVALPLATAAKVG
-748 LVKVDNSTITVT
+748 LVKVDNDSIAVT
-760 GDGTIAVSQVNLNQ
+760 GDGTISVSKVNINKLE
-774 VQQTAGDVLILNC
+774 QTPGDVLVLNG

>member
-21 LDARYYF
+21 IDARYYF

-144 TAAEGEI
+144 TTAEGEI
-151 DALQG
+151 DALQ
-156 TVGNASSGL
+156 TAVGNAASGL

-255 VDTAVSGAK
+255 VDSAVSGAK
-264 TELQGYADQAEA
+264 TELKSYADQAEA

-283 TYADT
+283 TYTDT

-294 TSAKGYA
+294 TSAKSYTDTKVG
-301 DAEIAKLTDPS
+301 ELTDPS

-361 QLGTKADTVHTH
+361 QLGTKANTVHTH

-384 AALDEVA
+384 AALDEVGEA
-391 ESNLA
+391 NLA
-396 AALKTKIDGKA
+396 TALKTKIDGKA

-424 TAIAGAISTAKDEA
+424 TAITGAISTAKDEA
-438 IADAT
+438 VASAT

-457 VGEIGSNTVK
+457 VGEIGAVTVK

-475 ENAYDDTTLSGRVTT
+475 EHAYDDTTLAGRVTT

-495 SAINNSSTGI
+495 SAINNESTGI
-505 LAQAKEYTDT
+505 LKQAKDYADA
-515 GLAGKANSSHTHT
+515 GLANKANASHTHT
-528 MANVTDAG
+528 LANITDAG
-536 ALATKDQVAEGD
+536 DLAAKDQVAEAD
-548 LESTLAAKINAKAD
+548 LESTLAAKINGKAD
-562 TNALTALQGEV
+562 TTALTALQGEV
-573 DTLEATV
+573 DTLEGTV
-580 GTKANAS
+580 ATKANAS
-587 DVYTKGDADAK
+587 EVYKKGETDSK

-609 KRSIVDA
+609 KRSIVAA
-616 LPDVGE
+616 LPDVGS
-622 ADENTIYMVAKSGD
+622 ADENTIYMVAKEGEP
-636 TGDQDG
+636 GEQDG
-642 YDEYFVIEGA
+642 YNEYFVIEGA

-666 AKTTEVTSAINSAK
+666 AKTSEVTSAIGAAK
-680 SELQTEIDKKVDKVA
+680 TELQGNIDKKVDKVS
-695 GSRLMTDTEGT
+695 GSRLMTEAEGT
-706 KLAGIEEA
+706 KLAGI
-714 AEVNIIESITAGGE
+714 AENAQVNVIESITAGGE
-728 ALTPSG
+728 AIAPTG
-734 KTVALPLATAAKVG
+734 KAVALPLATAAKVG
-748 LVKVDNSTITVT
+748 LVKVDNDSIAVT
-760 GDGTIAVSQVNLNQ
+760 GDGTISVSKVNINKLE
-774 VQQTAGDVLILNC
+774 QTAGDVLILNG

>member
-151 DALQG
+151 DALQ
-156 TVGNASSGL
+156 TAVGNAASGL

-172 STNLSTNYYDKEAV
+172 STNLSNNYYDKEAV

-255 VDTAVSGAK
+255 VDSAVSGAK
-264 TELQGYADQAEA
+264 TELKSYADQAEA
-276 DALQAAK
+276 DAVQAAK

-294 TSAKGYA
+294 TSAKSYT
-301 DAEIAKLTDPS
+301 DTEVEKLTNPT

-361 QLGTKADTVHTH
+361 QLGTKANTVHTH
-373 TISQVTDAGTL
+373 TISQVTDAGAL
-384 AALDEVA
+384 AALDEVGEA
-391 ESNLA
+391 NLA
-396 AALKTKIDGKA
+396 TALKTKIDGKA

-418 TDAMTA
+418 TDAMTS
-424 TAIAGAISTAKDEA
+424 TAITGAISTAKDEA
-438 IADAT
+438 VASAT

-457 VGEIGSNTVK
+457 VGEIGENTVK

-475 ENAYDDTTLSGRVTT
+475 EHAYDDTTLAGRVST

-495 SAINNSSTGI
+495 SAINNESTGI

-515 GLAGKANSSHTHT
+515 GLAGKANTSHTHT
-528 MANVTDAG
+528 LANITDAG
-536 ALATKDQVAEGD
+536 DLAAKDQVAEAD
-548 LESTLAAKINAKAD
+548 LESTLAAKINGKAD
-562 TNALTALQGEV
+562 TTALTALQGKV
-573 DTLEATV
+573 DTLEGTV
-580 GTKANAS
+580 ATKANAS
-587 DVYTKGDADAK
+587 EVYKKGETDSK

-609 KRSIVDA
+609 KRSIVAA
-616 LPDVGE
+616 LPDAGE
-622 ADENTIYMVAKSGD
+622 ADENTIYMVAKEGEP
-636 TGDQDG
+636 GEQDG
-642 YDEYFVIEGA
+642 YNEYFVIEGA

-666 AKTTEVTSAINSAK
+666 AKTSEVTSAIGAAK
-680 SELQTEIDKKVDKVA
+680 TELQTNIDKKVDKVA

-728 ALTPSG
+728 ALQVNA
-734 KTVALPLATAAKVG
+734 KAVALPLATAAKVG
-748 LVKVDNSTITVT
+748 LVKVDNDSIAVT
-760 GDGTIAVSQVNLNQ
+760 GDGTISVSKVNINKLE
-774 VQQTAGDVLILNC
+774 QTAGDVLILNC

>member
-21 LDARYYF
+21 IDARYYF

-69 IQPNKTLKPVGTTP
+69 IQPNKTLKAVGTTP

-92 SPEGTIALKG
+92 GADGIIALKG
-102 IEDAETGMYPAVGA
+102 IQDAETGMYPAVAA
-116 DGSIEWKAFDTSTTD
+116 DGSIEWKAFDTTTTD
-131 GLTESVNQLKGQM
+131 GLTESVNQLEGQM

-151 DALQG
+151 DALQA

-208 IIDSEPVTGMKTGDV
+208 IIDSQPVTGMKTGDV

-255 VDTAVSGAK
+255 VDSAVSGAK

-283 TYADT
+283 TYADA
-288 QDGTTL
+288 QDATTL
-294 TSAKGYA
+294 ASAKSYA
-301 DAEIAKLTDPS
+301 DTEIGKLTNPT
-312 TGILK
+312 TGILA
-317 QAKDYA
+317 QAKEYA
-323 DQAETDAIAAAGT
+323 DQAEADAIAAAGT
-336 AADQKIA
+336 AADQKIT

-361 QLGTKADTVHTH
+361 QLGTKANTVHAH
-373 TISQVTDAGTL
+373 TISQVTDAGAL
-384 AALDEVA
+384 AALDEVGEA
-391 ESNLA
+391 NLA

-457 VGEIGSNTVK
+457 VGEIGAVTVK
-467 QYVDTQIT
+467 QYVDTQIS
-475 ENAYDDTTLSGRVTT
+475 ENAYDDTTLAGRVTT

-495 SAINNSSTGI
+495 SAINNETTGI
-505 LAQAKEYTDT
+505 LKQAKDYADA

-528 MANVTDAG
+528 LANITDAG
-536 ALATKDQVAEGD
+536 DLAAKDQVAETD

-562 TNALTALQGEV
+562 TSALTALQGEV

-609 KRSIVDA
+609 KRSIVAA

-622 ADENTIYMVAKSGD
+622 ADENTIYMVKKPGEP
-636 TGDQDG
+636 GEQDG
-642 YDEYFVIEGA
+642 YDEYFVIEGK

-666 AKTTEVTSAINSAK
+666 AKTSEVTSAIGAAK
-680 SELQTEIDKKVDKVA
+680 TELQTNIDKKVDKVA
-695 GSRLMTDTEGT
+695 GSRLMTETEGT
-706 KLAGIEEA
+706 KLGGI
-714 AEVNIIESITAGGE
+714 AENAQVNVIESITAGGE
-728 ALTPSG
+728 AIAPAG
-734 KTVALPLATAAKVG
+734 KVVALPLATAAKVG
-748 LVKVDNSTITVT
+748 LVKVDNDSIAVT
-760 GDGTIAVSQVNLNQ
+760 GDGTISVSKVNISKLE
-774 VQQTAGDVLILNC
+774 QTPGDVLILNG

>member
-21 LDARYYF
+21 IDARYYF
-28 DTLAAAQE
+28 DTLSAAQK
-36 AAAAAVEVGSSDGTY
+36 AAAAAVEVGSADGTY

-69 IQPNKTLKPVGTTP
+69 IQPNKTLKAVGTTP

-92 SPEGTIALKG
+92 SPEGIIALKG

-144 TAAEGEI
+144 TTAEGEI
-151 DALQG
+151 DALQ
-156 TVGNASSGL
+156 TAVGNAASGL

-232 YDGTKWIELG
+232 YDGAKWIELG
-242 FNIDLSNYALKTY
+242 FTIDLSNYALKTY
-255 VDTAVSGAK
+255 VDSAVSGAK
-264 TELQGYADQAEA
+264 TELKSYADQAEA

-294 TSAKGYA
+294 TSAKSYT
-301 DAEIAKLTDPS
+301 DTEVEKLTNPT

-336 AADQKIA
+336 AADSKIA
-343 AAMGT
+343 AKVGEIGENT
-348 VEGGQTLK
+348 VK

-361 QLGTKADTVHTH
+361 QVGTKANTVHTH
-373 TISQVTDAGTL
+373 TISQVTDAGAL
-384 AALDEVA
+384 AALDEVGEA
-391 ESNLA
+391 NLA
-396 AALKTKIDGKA
+396 TALKTKIDGKA

-424 TAIAGAISTAKDEA
+424 TAITGAISTAKDEA
-438 IADAT
+438 VASAT

-457 VGEIGSNTVK
+457 VGEIGAVTVK
-467 QYVDTQIT
+467 QYVDTQIS
-475 ENAYDDTTLSGRVTT
+475 ENAYDDTTLAGRVST

-495 SAINNSSTGI
+495 SAINNESTGI
-505 LAQAKEYTDT
+505 LAQAKEYADD
-515 GLAGKANSSHTHT
+515 GLAGKANTSHTHT

-548 LESTLAAKINAKAD
+548 LESTLAAKINGKAD
-562 TNALTALQGEV
+562 TTALTALQGEV
-573 DTLEATV
+573 DTLEGTV
-580 GTKANAS
+580 ATKANAS
-587 DVYTKGDADAK
+587 EVYKKGETDSK

-609 KRSIVDA
+609 KRSIVAA
-616 LPDVGE
+616 LPDAGE
-622 ADENTIYMVAKSGD
+622 ADENTIYMVAKEGEP
-636 TGDQDG
+636 GEQDG
-642 YDEYFVIEGA
+642 YNEYFVIEGA

-666 AKTTEVTSAINSAK
+666 AKTSEVTSAIGAAK
-680 SELQTEIDKKVDKVA
+680 TELQGNIDKKVDKVA
-695 GSRLMTDTEGT
+695 GSRLMTEAEGT
-706 KLAGIEEA
+706 KLAGIA
-714 AEVNIIESITAGGE
+714 ANAQVNVIESITVGGE

-734 KTVALPLATAAKVG
+734 KAVALPLATAAKVG
-748 LVKVDNSTITVT
+748 LVKVDNDSIAVT
-760 GDGTIAVSQVNLNQ
+760 GDGTISVSKVNISKLE
-774 VQQTAGDVLILNC
+774 QTAGDVLILNG

>member
-21 LDARYYF
+21 IDARYYF
-28 DTLAAAQE
+28 DTLSAAQK
-36 AAAAAVEVGSSDGTY
+36 AAAAAVEVGSADGTY

-69 IQPNKTLKPVGTTP
+69 IQPNKTLKAVGTTP

-92 SPEGTIALKG
+92 SPEGIIALKG

-144 TAAEGEI
+144 TTAEGEI
-151 DALQG
+151 DALQ
-156 TVGNASSGL
+156 TAVGNAASGL

-232 YDGTKWIELG
+232 YDGAKWIELG
-242 FNIDLSNYALKTY
+242 FTIDLSNYALKTY
-255 VDTAVSGAK
+255 VDSAVSGAK
-264 TELQGYADQAEA
+264 TELKSYADQAEA

-294 TSAKGYA
+294 TSAKSYT
-301 DAEIAKLTDPS
+301 DTEVEKLTNPT

-336 AADQKIA
+336 AADSKIA
-343 AAMGT
+343 AKVGEIGENT
-348 VEGGQTLK
+348 VK

-361 QLGTKADTVHTH
+361 QLGTKANTVHTH
-373 TISQVTDAGTL
+373 TISQVTDAGAL
-384 AALDEVA
+384 AALDEVGEA
-391 ESNLA
+391 NLA
-396 AALKTKIDGKA
+396 TALKTKIDGKA

-424 TAIAGAISTAKDEA
+424 TAITGAISTAKDEA
-438 IADAT
+438 VASAT

-457 VGEIGSNTVK
+457 VGEIGAVTVK
-467 QYVDTQIT
+467 QYVDTQIS
-475 ENAYDDTTLSGRVTT
+475 ENAYDDTTLAGRVST

-495 SAINNSSTGI
+495 SAINNESTGI
-505 LAQAKEYTDT
+505 LAQAKEYADD
-515 GLAGKANSSHTHT
+515 GLAGKANTSHTHT

-548 LESTLAAKINAKAD
+548 LESTLAAKINGKAD
-562 TNALTALQGEV
+562 TTALTALQGEV
-573 DTLEATV
+573 DTLEGTV
-580 GTKANAS
+580 ATKANAS
-587 DVYTKGDADAK
+587 EVYKKGETDSK

-609 KRSIVDA
+609 KRSIVAA
-616 LPDVGE
+616 LPDAGE
-622 ADENTIYMVAKSGD
+622 ADENTIYMVAKEGEP
-636 TGDQDG
+636 GEQDG
-642 YDEYFVIEGA
+642 YNEYFVIEGA

-666 AKTTEVTSAINSAK
+666 AKTSEVTSAIGAAK
-680 SELQTEIDKKVDKVA
+680 TELQGNIDKKVDKVA
-695 GSRLMTDTEGT
+695 GSRLMTEAEGT
-706 KLAGIEEA
+706 KLAGIA
-714 AEVNIIESITAGGE
+714 ANAQVNVIESITVGGE

-734 KTVALPLATAAKVG
+734 KAVALPLATAAKVG
-748 LVKVDNSTITVT
+748 LVKVDNDSIAVT
-760 GDGTIAVSQVNLNQ
+760 GDGTISVSKVNISKLE
-774 VQQTAGDVLILNC
+774 QTAGDVLILNG

>member
-21 LDARYYF
+21 IDARYYF
-28 DTLAAAQE
+28 DTLSAAQE

-69 IQPNKTLKPVGTTP
+69 IQPNKTLKAVGTTP

-144 TAAEGEI
+144 TTAEGEI
-151 DALQG
+151 DALQ
-156 TVGNASSGL
+156 TAVGDTGSGL

-255 VDTAVSGAK
+255 VDSAVSGAK
-264 TELQGYADQAEA
+264 TELKSYADQAEA

-283 TYADT
+283 SYADT

-294 TSAKGYA
+294 TSAKGYT
-301 DAEIAKLTDPS
+301 DTEVEKLTNPT

-323 DQAETDAIAAAGT
+323 DQSETDAIAAAGT
-336 AADQKIA
+336 AADSKIA
-343 AAMGT
+343 AKVGEIGENT
-348 VEGGQTLK
+348 VK

-361 QLGTKADTVHTH
+361 QVGTKANTVHTH
-373 TISQVTDAGTL
+373 TISQVTDAGAL
-384 AALDEVA
+384 AALDEVGEA
-391 ESNLA
+391 NLA
-396 AALKTKIDGKA
+396 SALKSKINGKA

-418 TDAMTA
+418 TDAMTS
-424 TAIAGAISTAKDEA
+424 TAITGAISTAKDEA
-438 IADAT
+438 VASAT
-443 AAAGTAADS
+443 AAAGSAADS

-457 VGEIGSNTVK
+457 VGEIGENTVK

-475 ENAYDDTTLSGRVTT
+475 EHAYDDTTLAGRVTT

-495 SAINNSSTGI
+495 SAINNESTGI

-515 GLAGKANSSHTHT
+515 GLAGKANTSHTHT
-528 MANVTDAG
+528 LANITDAG
-536 ALATKDQVAEGD
+536 DLAAKDQVAEAD
-548 LESTLAAKINAKAD
+548 LESTLAAKINGKAD
-562 TNALTALQGEV
+562 TTALTALQGEV
-573 DTLEATV
+573 DTLEGTV

-587 DVYTKGDADAK
+587 DVYTKGEADGK

-609 KRSIVDA
+609 KRSIVAA
-616 LPDVGE
+616 LPDAGE
-622 ADENTIYMVAKSGD
+622 ADANTIYMVKKTGTA
-636 TGDQDG
+636 GDQDA
-642 YDEYFVIEGA
+642 YDEYFVIEGK

-666 AKTTEVTSAINSAK
+666 AKTTEVTSAIGAAK
-680 SELQTEIDKKVDKVA
+680 TELQGNIDKKVDKVS
-695 GSRLMTDTEGT
+695 GSRLMTEAEGT
-706 KLAGIEEA
+706 KLAGIA
-714 AEVNIIESITAGGE
+714 ANAQVNVIESITAGGE
-728 ALTPSG
+728 AIAPAG
-734 KTVALPLATAAKVG
+734 KVVALPLATAAKVG
-748 LVKVDNSTITVT
+748 LVKVDNDSIAVT
-760 GDGTIAVSQVNLNQ
+760 GDGTISVSKVNISKLE
-774 VQQTAGDVLILNC
+774 QTAGDVLVLNG

>member
-21 LDARYYF
+21 IDARYYF
-28 DTLAAAQE
+28 DTLSAAQE

-69 IQPNKTLKPVGTTP
+69 IQPNKTLKAVGTTP

-144 TAAEGEI
+144 TTAEGEI
-151 DALQG
+151 DALQT
-156 TVGNASSGL
+156 TVGNAASGL

-197 GAADSYDGTDI
+197 GAADSYDGTNI

-255 VDTAVSGAK
+255 VDSAVSGAK

-276 DALQAAK
+276 DAVQAAK
-283 TYADT
+283 SYADT

-294 TSAKGYA
+294 TSAKGYT
-301 DAEIAKLTDPS
+301 DTKVGELTDPS

-336 AADQKIA
+336 AADSKIA
-343 AAMGT
+343 AKVGEIGENT
-348 VEGGQTLK
+348 VK

-361 QLGTKADTVHTH
+361 QVGTKANTVHTH
-373 TISQVTDAGTL
+373 TISQVTDAGAL
-384 AALDEVA
+384 AALDEVGEA
-391 ESNLA
+391 NLA

-418 TDAMTA
+418 TDAMTS
-424 TAIAGAISTAKDEA
+424 TAITGAISTAKDEA
-438 IADAT
+438 VASAT

-457 VGEIGSNTVK
+457 VGEIGAVTVK
-467 QYVDTQIT
+467 QYVDTQIS
-475 ENAYDDTTLSGRVTT
+475 ENAYDDTTLAGRVTT

-495 SAINNSSTGI
+495 SAINNESTGI

-515 GLAGKANSSHTHT
+515 GLSGKANTSHTHT
-528 MANVTDAG
+528 LANITDAG
-536 ALATKDQVAEGD
+536 DLAAKDQVAEAD
-548 LESTLAAKINAKAD
+548 LESTLAAKINGKAD
-562 TNALTALQGEV
+562 TTALTALQGEV
-573 DTLEATV
+573 DTLEGTV

-587 DVYTKGDADAK
+587 EVYKKGETDSK

-616 LPDVGE
+616 LPETGE
-622 ADENTIYMVAKSGD
+622 ADENTIYMVKKAGAP
-636 TGDQDG
+636 GDQDA
-642 YDEYFVIEGA
+642 YDEYFVIEGK

-666 AKTTEVTSAINSAK
+666 AKTTEVTSAIGAAK
-680 SELQTEIDKKVDKVA
+680 TELQGNIDKKVDKVA
-695 GSRLMTDTEGT
+695 GSRLMTEAEGT
-706 KLAGIEEA
+706 KLGGIA
-714 AEVNIIESITAGGE
+714 ANAQVNVIESITAGGE
-728 ALTPSG
+728 ALTPTG
-734 KTVALPLATAAKVG
+734 KAVALPLATAAKVG
-748 LVKVDNSTITVT
+748 LVKVDNDSIAVT
-760 GDGTIAVSQVNLNQ
+760 GDGTISVSKVNISKLE
-774 VQQTAGDVLILNC
+774 QTPGDVLILNG

>member
-21 LDARYYF
+21 IDARYYF
-28 DTLAAAQE
+28 DTLSAAQE

-63 EATMYV
+63 AATMYV
-69 IQPNKTLKPVGTTP
+69 IQPNKTLKAVGTTP

-151 DALQG
+151 DALQ
-156 TVGNASSGL
+156 TAVGDTGSGL

-208 IIDSEPVTGMKTGDV
+208 IIDSEPLTGMKTGDV

-232 YDGTKWIELG
+232 YDGAKWIELG

-255 VDTAVSGAK
+255 VDSAVSGAK

-294 TSAKGYA
+294 ASAKSYA
-301 DAEIAKLTDPS
+301 DTEIEKLTNPT
-312 TGILK
+312 TGILA

-336 AADQKIA
+336 AADQKIT

-361 QLGTKADTVHTH
+361 QLGTKANTVHTH
-373 TISQVTDAGTL
+373 TISQVTDAGAL
-384 AALDEVA
+384 AALDEVGEA
-391 ESNLA
+391 NLA

-418 TDAMTA
+418 TDAMTS

-438 IADAT
+438 VADAT
-443 AAAGTAADS
+443 TAAGTAADS

-457 VGEIGSNTVK
+457 VGEIGAVTVK
-467 QYVDTQIT
+467 QYVDTQIS
-475 ENAYDDTTLSGRVTT
+475 ENAYDDTTLAGRVTT

-495 SAINNSSTGI
+495 TAINNESTGI
-505 LAQAKEYTDT
+505 LKQAKEYTDT
-515 GLAGKANSSHTHT
+515 GLAGKANTSHTHT
-528 MANVTDAG
+528 LANITDAG
-536 ALATKDQVAEGD
+536 DLAAKDQVAEVD

-562 TNALTALQGEV
+562 TTALTALQGEV

-587 DVYTKGDADAK
+587 EVYTKGEADGK

-622 ADENTIYMVAKSGD
+622 ADENTIYMVAKEGEP
-636 TGDQDG
+636 GEQDG
-642 YDEYFVIEGA
+642 YNEYFVIEGA

-666 AKTTEVTSAINSAK
+666 AKTSEVISAIGAAK
-680 SELQTEIDKKVDKVA
+680 TELQGNIDKKVDKVA
-695 GSRLMTDTEGT
+695 GSRLMTETEGT
-706 KLAGIEEA
+706 KLAGI
-714 AEVNIIESITAGGE
+714 AENAQVNVIESITAGGE
-728 ALTPSG
+728 AIAPAG
-734 KTVALPLATAAKVG
+734 KAVALPLATAAKVG
-748 LVKVDNSTITVT
+748 LVKVDNDSIAVT
-760 GDGTIAVSQVNLNQ
+760 GDGTISVSKVNISKLEQ
-774 VQQTAGDVLILNC
+774 SAGDVLILNG

>member
-151 DALQG
+151 DALQ
-156 TVGNASSGL
+156 TAVGNAASGL

-172 STNLSTNYYDKEAV
+172 STNLSNNYYDKEAV

-208 IIDSEPVTGMKTGDV
+208 IIDDEPVTGMKTGDV

-255 VDTAVSGAK
+255 VDSAVSGAK
-264 TELQGYADQAEA
+264 TELKSYADQAEA
-276 DALQAAK
+276 DAVQAAK

-294 TSAKGYA
+294 TSAKSYT
-301 DAEIAKLTDPS
+301 DTEVEKLTNPT

-361 QLGTKADTVHTH
+361 QLGTKANTVHTH
-373 TISQVTDAGTL
+373 TISQVTDAGAL
-384 AALDEVA
+384 AALDEVGEA
-391 ESNLA
+391 NLA
-396 AALKTKIDGKA
+396 TALKTKIDGKA

-418 TDAMTA
+418 TDAMTS
-424 TAIAGAISTAKDEA
+424 TAITGAISTAKDEA
-438 IADAT
+438 VASAT

-457 VGEIGSNTVK
+457 VGEIGENTVK

-475 ENAYDDTTLSGRVTT
+475 EHAYDDTTLAGRVST

-495 SAINNSSTGI
+495 SAINNESTGI

-515 GLAGKANSSHTHT
+515 GLAGKANTSHTHT
-528 MANVTDAG
+528 LANITDAG
-536 ALATKDQVAEGD
+536 DLAAKDQVAEAD
-548 LESTLAAKINAKAD
+548 LESTLAAKINGKAD
-562 TNALTALQGEV
+562 TTALTALQGKV
-573 DTLEATV
+573 DTLEGTV
-580 GTKANAS
+580 ATKANAS
-587 DVYTKGDADAK
+587 EVYKKGETDSK

-609 KRSIVDA
+609 KRSIVAA
-616 LPDVGE
+616 LPDAGE
-622 ADENTIYMVAKSGD
+622 ADENTIYMVAKEGEP
-636 TGDQDG
+636 GEQDG
-642 YDEYFVIEGA
+642 YNEYFVIEGK

-666 AKTTEVTSAINSAK
+666 AKTTEVTNAIGAAK
-680 SELQTEIDKKVDKVA
+680 TELQGNIDKKVDKVS
-695 GSRLMTDTEGT
+695 GSRLMTETEGT
-706 KLAGIEEA
+706 KLAGIA
-714 AEVNIIESITAGGE
+714 ANAQVNVIESITAGGE
-728 ALTPSG
+728 AIAPTG
-734 KTVALPLATAAKVG
+734 KAVALPLATAAKVG
-748 LVKVDNSTITVT
+748 LVKVDNDSIAVT
-760 GDGTIAVSQVNLNQ
+760 GDGTISVSKVNINKLE
-774 VQQTAGDVLILNC
+774 QTAGDVLILNC

>member
-21 LDARYYF
+21 IDARYYF
-28 DTLAAAQE
+28 DTLSAAQE

-69 IQPNKTLKPVGTTP
+69 IQPNKTLKAVGTPP

-92 SPEGTIALKG
+92 SPEGTLALKG
-102 IEDAETGMYPAVGA
+102 IEDAETGMDPADGA
-116 DGSIEWKAFDTSTTD
+116 DGSIEGEAFRTRTPA

-144 TAAEGEI
+144 TTAEGEI
-151 DALQG
+151 DALQ
-156 TVGNASSGL
+156 TAVGNAASGL

-172 STNLSTNYYDKEAV
+172 STKLTTNYYDKEAV

-208 IIDSEPVTGMKTGDV
+208 IIDSQPLTGMKTGDV

-242 FNIDLSNYALKTY
+242 FTIDLSNYALKTY
-255 VDTAVSGAK
+255 VDSAVSGAK
-264 TELQGYADQAEA
+264 TELKSYADQAEA

-294 TSAKGYA
+294 TSAKSYA
-301 DAEIAKLTDPS
+301 DTEIGKLTNPT
-312 TGILK
+312 TGILA
-317 QAKDYA
+317 QAKEYA

-361 QLGTKADTVHTH
+361 QLGTKANTVHTH
-373 TISQVTDAGTL
+373 TISQVTDAGAL
-384 AALDEVA
+384 AALDEVGEA
-391 ESNLA
+391 NLA
-396 AALKTKIDGKA
+396 IALKTKIDGKA
-407 DKATTLAGYGI
+407 DKATPLAGYGI
-418 TDAMTA
+418 TDAMTS
-424 TAIAGAISTAKDEA
+424 TAITGAISTAKDEA

-457 VGEIGSNTVK
+457 VGEIGAVTVK
-467 QYVDTQIT
+467 QYVDTQIS
-475 ENAYDDTTLSGRVTT
+475 ENAYDDTTLAGRVTT

-495 SAINNSSTGI
+495 SAINNDSTGI

-515 GLAGKANSSHTHT
+515 GLAGKANTSHTHT
-528 MANVTDAG
+528 VENITDAG

-548 LESTLAAKINAKAD
+548 LESTLAAKINGKAD
-562 TNALTALQGEV
+562 TTALTALQGEV
-573 DTLEATV
+573 DTLEGTV
-580 GTKANAS
+580 ATKANAS
-587 DVYTKGDADAK
+587 EVYKKGETDSK

-616 LPDVGE
+616 LPDAGE
-622 ADENTIYMVAKSGD
+622 ADENTIYMVAKEGEP
-636 TGDQDG
+636 GEQDG
-642 YDEYFVIEGA
+642 YNEYFVIEGA

-666 AKTTEVTSAINSAK
+666 AKTTEVTSAIGAAK
-680 SELQTEIDKKVDKVA
+680 TELQTNIDKKVDKVA
-695 GSRLMTDTEGT
+695 GSRLMTEAEGT
-706 KLAGIEEA
+706 KLGGIA
-714 AEVNIIESITAGGE
+714 ANAQVNVIESITAGGE
-728 ALTPSG
+728 AIAPSG
-734 KTVALPLATAAKVG
+734 KAVALPLATAAKVG
-748 LVKVDNSTITVT
+748 LVKVDNDSIAVT
-760 GDGTIAVSQVNLNQ
+760 GDGTISVSKVNISKLE
-774 VQQTAGDVLILNC
+774 QTAGDVLILNG

>member
-21 LDARYYF
+21 IDARYYF
-28 DTLAAAQE
+28 DTLSAAQE

-69 IQPNKTLKPVGTTP
+69 IQPNKTLKAVGTTP

-92 SPEGTIALKG
+92 SPEGIIALKG
-102 IEDAETGMYPAVGA
+102 IQDAETGMYPAVAA
-116 DGSIEWKAFDTSTTD
+116 DGSIEWKAFDTTTTD
-131 GLTESVNQLKGQM
+131 GLTESVNQLEGQM

-151 DALQG
+151 DALQA

-197 GAADSYDGTDI
+197 GAADSYDDTNI
-208 IIDSEPVTGMKTGDV
+208 IIDGEPVTGMKTGDV

-242 FNIDLSNYALKTY
+242 FTIDLSNYALKTY
-255 VDTAVSGAK
+255 VDSAVSGAK
-264 TELQGYADQAEA
+264 TELKSYADQAEA

-294 TSAKGYA
+294 TSAKSYA
-301 DAEIAKLTDPS
+301 DTEIGKLTNPT
-312 TGILK
+312 TGILA
-317 QAKDYA
+317 QAKEYA

-361 QLGTKADTVHTH
+361 QLGTKANTVHTH
-373 TISQVTDAGTL
+373 TISQVTDAGAL
-384 AALDEVA
+384 AALDEVGEA
-391 ESNLA
+391 NLA
-396 AALKTKIDGKA
+396 TALKTKIDGKA

-418 TDAMTA
+418 TDAMTS
-424 TAIAGAISTAKDEA
+424 TAITGAISTAKDEA

-457 VGEIGSNTVK
+457 VGEIGAVTVK
-467 QYVDTQIT
+467 QYVDTQIS
-475 ENAYDDTTLSGRVTT
+475 ENAYDDTTLAGRVTT

-495 SAINNSSTGI
+495 SAINNDSTGI

-515 GLAGKANSSHTHT
+515 GLAGKANTSHTHT
-528 MANVTDAG
+528 MENITDAG

-562 TNALTALQGEV
+562 TTALTALQGEV

-609 KRSIVDA
+609 KRSIVAA
-616 LPDVGE
+616 LPDAGE
-622 ADENTIYMVAKSGD
+622 ADENTIYMVKKPGEP
-636 TGDQDG
+636 GEQDG
-642 YDEYFVIEGA
+642 YDEYFVIEGK

-666 AKTTEVTSAINSAK
+666 AKTTEVTSAIGAAK
-680 SELQTEIDKKVDKVA
+680 TELQGNIDKKVDKVS
-695 GSRLMTDTEGT
+695 GSRLMTETEGT
-706 KLAGIEEA
+706 KLAGI
-714 AEVNIIESITAGGE
+714 AENAQVNVIESITAGGE
-728 ALTPSG
+728 AIAPSG
-734 KTVALPLATAAKVG
+734 KAVALPLATAAKVG
-748 LVKVDNSTITVT
+748 LVKVDNDSIAVT
-760 GDGTIAVSQVNLNQ
+760 GDGTISVSKVNISKLE
-774 VQQTAGDVLILNC
+774 QTAGDVLILNG

>member
-21 LDARYYF
+21 IDARYYF
-28 DTLAAAQE
+28 DTLSAAQE

-92 SPEGTIALKG
+92 GADGTIALKG
-102 IEDAETGMYPAVGA
+102 IQDAETGMYPAVAA

-151 DALQG
+151 DALQ
-156 TVGNASSGL
+156 TAVGNAASGL

-208 IIDSEPVTGMKTGDV
+208 IIDSQPLTGMKTGDV

-242 FNIDLSNYALKTY
+242 FTIDLSNYALKTY
-255 VDTAVSGAK
+255 VDSAVSGAK
-264 TELQGYADQAEA
+264 TELKSYADQAEA

-294 TSAKGYA
+294 TSAKSYA
-301 DAEIAKLTDPS
+301 DTEIGKLTNPT
-312 TGILK
+312 TGILA
-317 QAKDYA
+317 QAKEYA

-361 QLGTKADTVHTH
+361 QLGTKANTVHTH
-373 TISQVTDAGTL
+373 TISQVTDAGAL
-384 AALDEVA
+384 AALDEVGEA
-391 ESNLA
+391 NLA
-396 AALKTKIDGKA
+396 AALKTKINGKA

-438 IADAT
+438 VASAT

-457 VGEIGSNTVK
+457 VGDIGSNTVK

-475 ENAYDDTTLSGRVTT
+475 ENAYDDTTLAGRVTT

-495 SAINNSSTGI
+495 SAINNDSTGI

-515 GLAGKANSSHTHT
+515 GLAGKANTTHTHT
-528 MANVTDAG
+528 LANITDAG
-536 ALATKDQVAEGD
+536 DLAAKDQVAEAD

-562 TNALTALQGEV
+562 TTALTALQGEV
-573 DTLEATV
+573 DTLEGTV
-580 GTKANAS
+580 ATKANAS
-587 DVYTKGDADAK
+587 EVYTKGDADAK

-609 KRSIVDA
+609 KRSIVAA
-616 LPDVGE
+616 LPDVGS
-622 ADENTIYMVAKSGD
+622 ADENTIYMVAKEGEP
-636 TGDQDG
+636 GEQDG
-642 YDEYFVIEGA
+642 YNEYFVIEGA

-666 AKTTEVTSAINSAK
+666 AKTTEVTSAIGAAK
-680 SELQTEIDKKVDKVA
+680 TELQGNIDKKVDKVA
-695 GSRLMTDTEGT
+695 GSRLMTEAEGT
-706 KLAGIEEA
+706 KLGGI
-714 AEVNIIESITAGGE
+714 AENAQVNVIESITAGGE

-734 KTVALPLATAAKVG
+734 KAVALPLATAAKVG
-748 LVKVDNSTITVT
+748 LVKVDNDSIAVT
-760 GDGTIAVSQVNLNQ
+760 GDGTISVSKVNINKLE
-774 VQQTAGDVLILNC
+774 QTAGDVLILNG

>member
-21 LDARYYF
+21 IDARYYF
-28 DTLAAAQE
+28 DTLSAAQE

-69 IQPNKTLKPVGTTP
+69 IQPNKTLKAVGTTP

-131 GLTESVNQLKGQM
+131 GLTQSVNQLKGQM

-156 TVGNASSGL
+156 TVGDTGSGL

-208 IIDSEPVTGMKTGDV
+208 IIDSEPLTGMKTGDV

-242 FNIDLSNYALKTY
+242 FTIDLSNYALKTY
-255 VDTAVSGAK
+255 VDSAVSGAK

-288 QDGTTL
+288 QDATTL
-294 TSAKGYA
+294 ASAKSYA
-301 DAEIAKLTDPS
+301 DTEIAKLTNPT

-336 AADQKIA
+336 AADGKIA
-343 AAMGT
+343 AKVGEIGENT
-348 VEGGQTLK
+348 VK

-361 QLGTKADTVHTH
+361 QLGTKANTVHTH
-373 TISQVTDAGTL
+373 TISQVTDAGAL
-384 AALDEVA
+384 AALDEVGEA
-391 ESNLA
+391 NLVT
-396 AALKTKIDGKA
+396 ALKTKIDGKA

-418 TDAMTA
+418 TDAMTS
-424 TAIAGAISTAKDEA
+424 TAITSAISTAKDEA
-438 IADAT
+438 VSSATTAAGSAADA
-443 AAAGTAADS
+443 

-457 VGEIGSNTVK
+457 VGEIGENTVK

-475 ENAYDDTTLSGRVTT
+475 EHAYDDTTLAGRVTT

-495 SAINNSSTGI
+495 SAINNESTGI
-505 LAQAKEYTDT
+505 LKKAKDYADA
-515 GLAGKANSSHTHT
+515 GLAGKANTSHTHT
-528 MANVTDAG
+528 LANITDAG
-536 ALATKDQVAEGD
+536 DLAAKDQVAEAD

-562 TNALTALQGEV
+562 TTALTALQGEV
-573 DTLEATV
+573 DTLEGTV
-580 GTKANAS
+580 ATKANAS
-587 DVYTKGDADAK
+587 EVYKKGETDSK

-616 LPDVGE
+616 LPDAGE
-622 ADENTIYMVAKSGD
+622 ADENTIYMVAKEGEP
-636 TGDQDG
+636 GEQDG
-642 YDEYFVIEGA
+642 YNEYFVIEGA

-666 AKTTEVTSAINSAK
+666 AKTSEVTSAIGAAK
-680 SELQTEIDKKVDKVA
+680 TELQTNIDKKVDKVS
-695 GSRLMTDTEGT
+695 GSRLMTEAEGT
-706 KLAGIEEA
+706 KLAGI
-714 AEVNIIESITAGGE
+714 AENAQVNVIESITAGGE
-728 ALTPSG
+728 AIAPTG
-734 KTVALPLATAAKVG
+734 KAVALPLATAAKVG
-748 LVKVDNSTITVT
+748 LVKVDNDSIAVT
-760 GDGTIAVSQVNLNQ
+760 GDGTISVNKVNVSKLE
-774 VQQTAGDVLILNC
+774 QTAGDVLILNG